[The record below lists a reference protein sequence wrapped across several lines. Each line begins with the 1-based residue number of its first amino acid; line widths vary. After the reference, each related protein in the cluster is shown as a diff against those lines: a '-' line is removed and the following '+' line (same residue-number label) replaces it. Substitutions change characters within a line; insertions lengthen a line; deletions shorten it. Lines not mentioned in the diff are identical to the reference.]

1 MEPLNSK
8 LQGFFFFKFFLL
20 FFRLLP
26 HSLDIFPAT
35 LWPEDYSSVLITVI
49 TVMHWLFF
57 FIFKRFVFVLVF
69 SCACVLY
76 TGPVTKVIKRKSLRS
91 EEGNTCF
98 SSRRSI
104 HHSFSSPSST
114 NLCIWQQWKTRCTV
128 FVWLSLFSLRI
139 CWSDQCHRAISSY
152 IFLHLMKAIDSL
164 SHLVRKALRCRAL
177 LVLGCNAD
185 EATLHLNWN
194 NPFCI
199 CWHPHQWHQCS
210 YLCTQGSSAAF

>member
-1 MEPLNSK
+1 MTR
-8 LQGFFFFKFFLL
+8 GLL
-20 FFRLLP
+20 ISP
-26 HSLDIFPAT
+26 HYCH
-35 LWPEDYSSVLITVI
+35 YSHALVI
-49 TVMHWLFF
+49 F

-210 YLCTQGSSAAF
+210 YLCT